1 MKRDSYINRTIFS
14 EYLVQKKIGRGSF
27 GTVYQGIILSTRQK
41 IAVKL
46 EKREKKDS
54 GLLESEACRLYL
66 MQGEGIPKIICYG
79 NNKTH
84 NILIQELLGN
94 SLEELFIRC
103 KKKFSL
109 KTVCSIGIEMIKRIR
124 FVHSKQHI
132 HRDIKPDNFMTGRDK
147 NDNKIYIID
156 FGLAKKYYSSTKKHH
171 IRFRTGKNL
180 IGTARYCGRN
190 AHRGYEQGRRDD
202 IESIG
207 YVLMYFL
214 NGVLPWQ
221 GIKIL
226 KGEDHFQKIAE
237 KKYETT
243 FEELTKGNP
252 EEFLLYFK
260 DCDSLKFE
268 DEPDYD
274 YLINLFQTV
283 INKYCIDCL
292 YDYDWKKNIIPDLSY
307 MKEENNNKDNKDISL
322 LVHNNVSA
330 IESKGEGKEEDKEN
344 NIKMKKD
351 IYIGED
357 KHNNH
362 FNNNNDY
369 KFKKL
374 KKNQSVLNYFK
385 DNLGLDNDIIDLK
398 RNNNIN
404 KGSSKNNNILFLNNP
419 ITPQVQNIN
428 ININFNNNL
437 KKNSNI
443 DNDFNK
449 SEIKVSENL
458 FNDLCNNEN
467 NNHNHY
473 VKYNNNNQTQTQTQ
487 ANNYYL
493 FKKNNI
499 KKEILLSYDKNMD
512 DMMKSHRNSMIE
524 EKKLKNAKENKN
536 FTRFQKPKKLES
548 IFTEEDIKME
558 VLNDTSETEI
568 EKLNDNNNN
577 NNIQKKNISSN
588 INNIKTYHN
597 TIHHE
602 QEYSFNANNN
612 LNINNNNKD
621 YQHRKLNRNRS
632 VGNFI
637 GINNKNNKN
646 NIKEINH
653 INPEKNLKI
662 INTKEI
668 SKTEEKKT
676 DCENDNDNNT
686 DKKKRRNRVKSL
698 DDKIRK
704 NDSGCCIIY

>member
-1 MKRDSYINRTIFS
+1 
-14 EYLVQKKIGRGSF
+14 
-27 GTVYQGIILSTRQK
+27 
-41 IAVKL
+41 
-46 EKREKKDS
+46 
-54 GLLESEACRLYL
+54 
-66 MQGEGIPKIICYG
+66 
-79 NNKTH
+79 
-84 NILIQELLGN
+84 
-94 SLEELFIRC
+94 
-103 KKKFSL
+103 
-109 KTVCSIGIEMIKRIR
+109 
-124 FVHSKQHI
+124 
-132 HRDIKPDNFMTGRDK
+132 
-147 NDNKIYIID
+147 
-156 FGLAKKYYSSTKKHH
+156 
-171 IRFRTGKNL
+171 
-180 IGTARYCGRN
+180 
-190 AHRGYEQGRRDD
+190 
-202 IESIG
+202 
-207 YVLMYFL
+207 
-214 NGVLPWQ
+214 
-221 GIKIL
+221 
-226 KGEDHFQKIAE
+226 
-237 KKYETT
+237 
-243 FEELTKGNP
+243 
-252 EEFLLYFK
+252 
-260 DCDSLKFE
+260 
-268 DEPDYD
+268 
-274 YLINLFQTV
+274 
-283 INKYCIDCL
+283 
-292 YDYDWKKNIIPDLSY
+292 
-307 MKEENNNKDNKDISL
+307 
-322 LVHNNVSA
+322 
-330 IESKGEGKEEDKEN
+330 
-344 NIKMKKD
+344 MKKD

-449 SEIKVSENL
+449 SEINVSENL

-473 VKYNNNNQTQTQTQ
+473 VKYNNNNNNNQTQTQTQ

-558 VLNDTSETEI
+558 ELNDISETEI
-568 EKLNDNNNN
+568 EKVNN